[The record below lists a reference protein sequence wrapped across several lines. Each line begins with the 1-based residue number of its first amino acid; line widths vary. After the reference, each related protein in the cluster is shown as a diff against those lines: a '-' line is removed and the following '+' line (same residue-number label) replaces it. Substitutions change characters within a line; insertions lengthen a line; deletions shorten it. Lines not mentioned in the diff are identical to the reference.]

1 MSSSVRENNLSPD
14 ASLPLLQMRQIGK
27 RFPGVVALD
36 GVDLEI
42 YRGEIVALIG
52 ENGAGKSTLMKIIG
66 GVVEPDAGTLSI
78 DGEERVIRSVHN
90 ATQLGI
96 GFVHQELNVL
106 DNLDVAGNVFL
117 GREPLRGGLLKLID
131 RSKMYEE
138 TDKHLKRLGLNVSSR
153 TPLAKLSLAEQQMV
167 EIAKAL
173 SQNARLLIMDE
184 PTSSLTL
191 TETNRLLELTREL
204 KAQNVSIIYISHRL
218 SEVESIADRVVVL
231 RDGRN
236 AGSLTREEIGHERMV
251 RMMVGREL
259 SQFYVP
265 PTAEIQQS
273 AYFDVRD
280 LKTRKYP
287 HKPISFSVARGEIL
301 GFAGLVGAGRTEV
314 AQTLF
319 GVDPA
324 IEGTILLDGQQLEI
338 ASPQDAISLG
348 IYLIPEDRRHLG
360 LITGN
365 SIRENV
371 TLPAL
376 GKYSSAGIVN
386 RVMERQSADR
396 MCGELNVK
404 MTSIETA
411 VANLSGGNQQKVVLA
426 KWLTFNPKVLIF
438 DEPTRGVDVGA
449 RAEIY
454 SLMRRLAE
462 SGVAIIVI
470 SSDMEEVLGISD
482 RVAVMHEGA
491 ITGVLERD
499 ECSEE
504 TVMRL
509 AVGFD

>member
-1 MSSSVRENNLSPD
+1 MQNQAHREISIEPSSGANP
-14 ASLPLLQMRQIGK
+14 PLLEMKQISK
-27 RFPGVVALD
+27 RFPGVIALD
-36 GVDLEI
+36 GVNLEI

-52 ENGAGKSTLMKIIG
+52 ENGAGKSTLMKILG
-66 GVVEPDAGTLSI
+66 GVVEPDAGTLRI
-78 DGEERVIRSVHN
+78 DGEVSAIGSVQDATRS
-90 ATQLGI
+90 GI

-117 GREPLRGGLLKLID
+117 GREPLRGGPLKIID
-131 RSKMYEE
+131 RPKMYAE

-191 TETNRLLELTREL
+191 TETNRLLELTQEL

-236 AGSLTREEIGHERMV
+236 AGALAREEINHERMV

-265 PTAEIQQS
+265 PTTEIQQS
-273 AYFDVRD
+273 AYLEVRN
-280 LKTRKYP
+280 LKTQKYP
-287 HKPISFSVARGEIL
+287 QKSISFSVARGEIL

-319 GVDPA
+319 GVDAA
-324 IEGTILLDGQQLEI
+324 IEGELWLDGHQIKI

-360 LITGN
+360 LITSN

-376 GKYSSAGIVN
+376 DKYSSAGIVN
-386 RVMERQSADR
+386 RMIERQSADR
-396 MCGELNVK
+396 MCSELNVK
-404 MTSIETA
+404 MASIETA

-449 RAEIY
+449 KAEIY
-454 SLMRRLAE
+454 ALMRRLAE

-470 SSDMEEVLGISD
+470 SSDM
-482 RVAVMHEGA
+482 
-491 ITGVLERD
+491 
-499 ECSEE
+499 
-504 TVMRL
+504 
-509 AVGFD
+509 